1 MTACKD
7 SLSGKKAVS
16 ATLAGVL
23 AVGMVPAA
31 AFAETDAQAAD
42 AQDKQGIELLTAD
55 DVAAFTNGTV
65 SEYKIDNG
73 TATATTTAA
82 ISINGDGESHTVV
95 PTKVKLAAKNGQSDI
110 VVDVTDTAKYKV
122 TYKAQG
128 SDGKPTGD
136 EIAAPSDAGK
146 YVAIVTA
153 TAGDYKGASCYIG
166 FEIKAVLLS
175 GAAAY
180 EVNPEDAEDVSDTT
194 FTYTGSELNVGF
206 KLDGKA
212 LVEGTDYTVKFVP
225 ANGDVYGEA
234 TTVKNAGTYNYVLTG
249 LGKYAGQTLGTTAG
263 DTRQIT
269 VGAFN
274 LSGAD
279 IEIADVVEGGAAPAH
294 PTKVTAA
301 DGKTELDPSLVK
313 LVRSNQTPFGASGNN
328 AYDFT
333 ASAADGVNPESG
345 DPNVDN
351 TKQVLVNQVAAIA
364 TFGYD
369 GEAWEDSFSTNLSDK
384 HPVYFDANWIDVY
397 GADGKKITDSAKY
410 TVTYQ
415 KKNSDG
421 TYAAAQTLAGTI
433 TSAGTYKVT
442 VKVNKVATGYAL
454 GGSATCEVVVSEGTV
469 DADANVYVTYGGKVV
484 TSVEKTYDS
493 NAVKASDFTIT
504 AKDSKGNAIATG
516 KIAADLYDANGKKV
530 PSTGT
535 ADAGEYTLKLTSED
549 YKLTGTT
556 EIPVTINKVDLSQ
569 LKVNATKT
577 WGGADYLPIKSDKT
591 AYLWSELDLRY
602 NTGEADSDDN
612 DTATDGEGWDVLSQA
627 PGNLQ
632 SDTYLKAEKFDE
644 EKGEWVEVSYA
655 NGRCKTAGD
664 WRVTLTGNKTL
675 AKNFE
680 FANDDNTTTV
690 EFKVV
695 AAGSL
700 KFDDVTPGSFA
711 FDAVAAVSA
720 NGKDYKDPDYFA
732 GYMNGYNGTKIF
744 GANDTITRG
753 QVACV
758 LFNLAGGKASDASN
772 YYGEDYGYKSFDDVD
787 GKMYYG
793 QAIAW
798 AKSAGVV
805 NGYAD
810 GTFRPDQPVTREEF
824 ACMLANYAQKTG
836 AFKASDG
843 SALAKLA
850 DAGQVST
857 WAKDSVAWAVENKLM
872 GNGGTVNPSANITR
886 AETACMVYNY
896 AKANKLTLDE

>member
-7 SLSGKKAVS
+7 SLNGKKAVS

-23 AVGMVPAA
+23 AVGMVPAVALADQAPADEA
-31 AFAETDAQAAD
+31 AND
-42 AQDKQGIELLTAD
+42 GVELLTAD

-73 TATATTTAA
+73 AATAATAAA

-95 PTKVKLAAKNGQSDI
+95 PTKVKLAAKNGTSDI
-110 VVDVTDTAKYKV
+110 IVDVTDTAKYKV

-146 YVAIVTA
+146 YVAIITA
-153 TAGDYKGASCYIG
+153 VAGDYEGASCYIG

-180 EVNPEDAEDVSDTT
+180 EVNPEDAEDVTDTT

-212 LVEGTDYTVKFVP
+212 LIEGTDYTVKFVP
-225 ANGDVYGEA
+225 ANGDVYGAA

-269 VGAFN
+269 VNAFDLTN
-274 LSGAD
+274 AK
-279 IEIADVVEGGAAPAH
+279 IEIADVIEGSAAPAH

-313 LVRSNQTPFGASGNN
+313 LTRSNQTPFGASGNI

-333 ASAADGVNPESG
+333 ASAADGVNPEG
-345 DPNVDN
+345 GTLNVTN

-384 HPVYFDANWIDVY
+384 HPVYFNAGWIDVY
-397 GADGKKITDSAKY
+397 GADGKKIDDSEYAVK
-410 TVTYQ
+410 YQ

-421 TYAAAQTLAGTI
+421 TYATAQILSDNI
-433 TSAGTYKVT
+433 TAAGTYKVT
-442 VKVNKVATGYAL
+442 VEVDKTATHYAL

-469 DADANVYVTYGGKVV
+469 DADANVYVTYGDKVV
-484 TSVEKTYDS
+484 TSVEKTYDMHEI
-493 NAVKASDFTIT
+493 KASDFTVT
-504 AKDSKGNAIATG
+504 AKDSEGNAIAG
-516 KIAADLYDANGKKV
+516 DKITADLYDANGKKV
-530 PSTGT
+530 SSAGT

-549 YKLTGTT
+549 YELTGTT
-556 EIPVTINKVDLSQ
+556 EIPVTIKKVDLSQ
-569 LKVNATKT
+569 LEVNAMKA
-577 WGGADYLPIKSDKT
+577 WAGAEYLPIKSDKT

-602 NTGEADSDDN
+602 NTGKTDSDDN
-612 DTATDGEGWDVLSQA
+612 DAATDGEGWDVLSQA

-632 SDTYLKAEKFDE
+632 SDTYLKAEKYDE

-664 WRVTLTGNKTL
+664 WRVTLTGTKAM
-675 AKNFE
+675 AKNYE

-690 EFKVV
+690 EFKVYDSGKLTFKDV
-695 AAGSL
+695 APTAWYVDVVADAAKAGL
-700 KFDDVTPGSFA
+700 
-711 FDAVAAVSA
+711 
-720 NGKDYKDPDYFA
+720 
-732 GYMNGYNGTKIF
+732 MNGYNGTQLF
-744 GANDTITRG
+744 GPNDDITRG

-758 LFNLAGGKASDASN
+758 LFNLAGNTKDAMS
-772 YYGEDYGYKSFDDVD
+772 YGQYVDGYGWKSFDDVD
-787 GKMYYG
+787 GTQYYG
-793 QAIAW
+793 EAVAW
-798 AKSAGVV
+798 AKTAGVV

-824 ACMLANYAQKTG
+824 ACMLANYAQKVG
-836 AFKASDG
+836 NFEASDG
-843 SALAKLA
+843 SALAALP
-850 DAGQVST
+850 DAGQVSAYAT
-857 WAKDSVAWAVENKLM
+857 ESVAWAVDQKIM
-872 GNGGTVNPSANITR
+872 GNGGVVNPGAKISRAEAAAMTVNYKN
-886 AETACMVYNY
+886 
-896 AKANKLTLDE
+896 L